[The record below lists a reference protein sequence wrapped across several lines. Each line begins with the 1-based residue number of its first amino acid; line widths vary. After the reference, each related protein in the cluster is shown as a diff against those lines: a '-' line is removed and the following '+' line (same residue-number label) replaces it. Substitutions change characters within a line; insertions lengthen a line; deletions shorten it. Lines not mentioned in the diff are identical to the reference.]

1 MAPPPDSAFAIHK
14 VQGNRKSRVQ
24 EIKKKKKWS
33 EVFGFWGDK
42 LATRAAAETDKPPL
56 DDASKVPSTEL
67 AEKVLGLPELLG
79 NVLKYVP
86 SANLLT
92 SKQLVNSAW
101 KNTIERT
108 PAIKRKL
115 WQKTFDPTVAQPHGT
130 TEWNGSQWT
139 DASQGEVRALTS
151 GIPIYHGTFA
161 VNMLAPPTNSMR
173 KITDKSQAAIA
184 ERFPPPPP
192 APVCPIKAFRGLIR
206 DNFPA
211 LSFTSRPPTVLRLI
225 KPLDLQTSI
234 EPTPRGPLVNIGF
247 KLQRSLCRGYTVSH
261 RPWGTKTPVEQ
272 PPWLAMQLT
281 DPPVSVVWVS
291 LVMSTFHPHF
301 PSSRARV
308 NCSLR
313 IPSGVTFADVR
324 DAVGKLTIA
333 DARPMLQV
341 EGAVYEVRVSFVA
354 DGMTVDGEV
363 VRSMTKWVPTV

>member
-1 MAPPPDSAFAIHK
+1 MAPPSDSAFAIHK
-14 VQGNRKSRVQ
+14 VKGNRKSRVQ
-24 EIKKKKKWS
+24 EEKKKKKWS
-33 EVFGFWGDK
+33 EVFGFWDDK
-42 LATRAAAETDKPPL
+42 LATRAAADTDKPPL

-67 AEKVLGLPELLG
+67 AEKVFGLPELLG
-79 NVLKYVP
+79 KVLKYVP

-115 WQKTFDPTVAQPHGT
+115 WQKTIDPTVAQPHGT
-130 TEWNGSQWT
+130 TQWDASQWT
-139 DASQGEVRALTS
+139 DASHGEIRALTS

-173 KITDKSQAAIA
+173 KITDKNQAALA

-206 DNFPA
+206 DNFPS
-211 LSFTSRPPTVLRLI
+211 LSFTSRPPVTFRLI
-225 KPLDLQTSI
+225 KPLELQTSI
-234 EPTPRGPLVNIGF
+234 EPTPSGPLINIGF
-247 KLQRSLCRGYTVSH
+247 KLLRSLCRGYTVSS
-261 RPWGTKTPVEQ
+261 RPSGKKSPVEQ
-272 PPWLAMQLT
+272 PPCLAMQLT

-301 PSSRARV
+301 LSSRARI

-324 DAVGKLTIA
+324 DAVSKLTIA
-333 DARPMLQV
+333 DARTMVQV
-341 EGAVYEVRVSFVA
+341 EGAVYEVRVSFIA

-363 VRSMTKWVPTV
+363 VQSMTKWVPTV